1 MKPFVYSALPSRVI
15 FGTDTLSQLPSE
27 IQRLGCSKAL
37 VLTTPQQVDAGE
49 KVVSLIG
56 SLAVG
61 LYTNATMHTVRLFDK
76 PLFCLSDADFSRMHA
91 RSLRM

>member
-15 FGTDTLSQLPSE
+15 FGSGTLSQLSPE

-37 VLTTPQQVDAGE
+37 VLTTPQQVDAGD

-56 SLAVG
+56 DLAVG
-61 LYTNATMHTVRLFDK
+61 LYTNATMHTVRFAHCRFLS
-76 PLFCLSDADFSRMHA
+76 PCLNFRDAKALLVR
-91 RSLRM
+91 